1 MFVVVA
7 ATAVGGAFGVGAAGG
22 AAIMAMGAGTA
33 ASTYGQ
39 IQAGKAQQDAL
50 EEKARQEQIAAE
62 GRELER
68 QQQLSKALAANTV
81 GLAAGNVGIEGTP
94 ASIALESAKNI
105 GMSEGMIS
113 MGDRLA
119 QAQLKR
125 QGKNARSTANL
136 SSASTLLSGASSIA
150 QMKVKD

>member
-39 IQAGKAQQDAL
+39 IQAGKAQENAL
-50 EEKARQEQIAAE
+50 EEKARQEKIAAE

-68 QQQLSKALAANTV
+68 QQQLSRALAANTV
-81 GLAAGNVGIEGTP
+81 GLAAGNVGMEGTP
-94 ASIALESAKNI
+94 SSIALESAKNI

-136 SSASTLLSGASSIA
+136 SAASTLLSGASSIA
-150 QMKVKD
+150 QMKV

>member
-1 MFVVVA
+1 MSWLITATVA
-7 ATAVGGAFGVGAAGG
+7 MGVGTAV
-22 AAIMAMGAGTA
+22 
-33 ASTYGQ
+33 STYGQ

-50 EEKARQEQIAAE
+50 EEKARQEKIAAE

-81 GLAAGNVGIEGTP
+81 GLAAGNVGMEGTP

-105 GMSEGMIS
+105 GMSEGMIGMS
-113 MGDRLA
+113 DRLL

-136 SSASTLLSGASSIA
+136 SAASTLLSGASSIA
-150 QMKVKD
+150 QMKV